1 MQTVRVTRWELNNIF
16 LGYVSV
22 GEMTIET
29 YRRCGVATSK
39 ENVSKEGISASTI
52 AELLSLSFFFV
63 VLSSFLFPFPAV
75 LTVSRWPLIVQTRN
89 GASEQVWNH
98 GHNTSTLRT
107 HREVSARS
115 G

>member
-1 MQTVRVTRWELNNIF
+1 MQTVRMTRWELNSIF

-52 AELLSLSFFFV
+52 AELLSLSLSFFFV
-63 VLSSFLFPFPAV
+63 FLVGLGRSSPA
-75 LTVSRWPLIVQTRN
+75 RCFEN
-89 GASEQVWNH
+89 
-98 GHNTSTLRT
+98 
-107 HREVSARS
+107 
-115 G
+115 